1 MSDKSQKDALTASSV
16 KTAKGASRR
25 KFLKSAVLG
34 AVAVTA
40 TAGLATT
47 VAKRIPIE
55 NNQKRYLD
63 DVLPGDAIL
72 ASREYVAMTDAE
84 KTALVKDIHASYDAY
99 KKNLA

>member
-1 MSDKSQKDALTASSV
+1 MTDKEKKAAISKSEGDS
-16 KTAKGASRR
+16 AKVSSRR
-25 KFLKSAVLG
+25 KFLKSALLG

-47 VAKRIPIE
+47 VARRIPVE
-55 NNQKRYLD
+55 NNQKRYLN

-72 ASREYVAMTDAE
+72 ASREYVPMTDAE
-84 KTALVKDIHASYDAY
+84 KKALVRDIHESY